1 MFSTIGLDKRS
12 LFRQFSGCSRL
23 LGLPSKRVSLSFLF
37 PPSLS
42 SPPQIRSI
50 WKARVNIGIE
60 PDRQGFEFLFKYD
73 LLKKK
78 KRKEVFLVEKKREK
92 EGGGRFYFLKFKYS
106 FRVDEEEGRKKSSE
120 IILAIPSLLLFPF
133 FRLHDR
139 RQSYSLGEFRE
150 EGEGGGGHT
159 RASQRPRSSH
169 ARSTLINHDG
179 PARKEREKK
188 KNSWRSSGGAF
199 VSRSEMASFF
209 VE

>member
-1 MFSTIGLDKRS
+1 M
-12 LFRQFSGCSRL
+12 
-23 LGLPSKRVSLSFLF
+23 
-37 PPSLS
+37 
-42 SPPQIRSI
+42 
-50 WKARVNIGIE
+50 
-60 PDRQGFEFLFKYD
+60 
-73 LLKKK
+73 
-78 KRKEVFLVEKKREK
+78 
-92 EGGGRFYFLKFKYS
+92 KFKYS

-179 PARKEREKK
+179 PARKERKK
-188 KNSWRSSGGAF
+188 KKIRGDHLAARSLAEAKWLPFSWNETWNRSPRDAIEDERISGVIF
-199 VSRSEMASFF
+199 RPSSRTSF
-209 VE
+209 